1 MWHKKSV
8 RWILGGLG
16 GSAIAIFAL
25 AKISHWH
32 RLRTYEKIFDLRA
45 VQWRGKNFAGA
56 DFSHH
61 VFREAN
67 LSEANLQR
75 ANLQRADFSDAAT
88 HLIDTDL
95 REANLTHALLSGTQA
110 TRANFSRAILQE
122 ANFRNA
128 NLNGARFRDADL
140 QGAIMIGAKL
150 VGADFSG
157 LKHDPAYLDRAD
169 LTDTGITSFRDTR
182 LCNATMTYGA
192 ISKQGCFW
200 PSYDL
205 KKAAE
210 AGDWRWMDR
219 ETSDLFKEAVISA
232 DALALKQTVDEIT
245 PEQIRSM
252 PCKHLKTLDQLWRQA
267 SGSRFGF
274 GIQRQIWESSQ
285 VNRDYT
291 KFGEAVGW
299 KQNGTWLKFNDLTTK
314 QSASDR
320 SVLPIGHFPWHSWQ
334 VLEPT
339 KTEPTRF
346 RRVGFGEWMAQL
358 KACKI

>member
-1 MWHKKSV
+1 MWHTKNIW
-8 RWILGGLG
+8 WILGGLG

-25 AKISHWH
+25 ANFSHWQ
-32 RLRTYEKIFDLRA
+32 RLRRYEKILELRA
-45 VQWRGKNFAGA
+45 VQWSGKNLAGA
-56 DFSHH
+56 NFSGQ

-75 ANLQRADFSDAAT
+75 ANLQRTDFSGAAT

-95 REANLTHALLSGTQA
+95 RQANLSNALLSYTQA
-110 TRANFSRAILQE
+110 TRADFSGAILHSTNFS
-122 ANFRNA
+122 NA
-128 NLNGARFRDADL
+128 SLNGARFRNADL

-150 VGADFSG
+150 VAADFSE
-157 LKHDPAYLDRAD
+157 LKHAPAYLDRAD
-169 LTDTGITSFRDTR
+169 LTDTGITGFPQTR
-182 LCNATMTYGA
+182 LCNTIMTNGA

-205 KKAAE
+205 MRASQAQ
-210 AGDWRWMDR
+210 DWTWMDSAIG
-219 ETSDLFKEAVISA
+219 ELFKEAVIPG
-232 DALALKQTVDEIT
+232 DALALQQTVDEIT

-252 PCKHLKTLDQLWRQA
+252 PCKDLQTLDRLWQQA

-291 KFGEAVGW
+291 KFGEVVGW
-299 KQNGTWLKFNDLTTK
+299 KQKGTWLKFKDLTTK
-314 QSASDR
+314 QSVSD
-320 SVLPIGHFPWHSWQ
+320 SKGLPIGYFPWHSWQ

>member
-8 RWILGGLG
+8 WWILGGLG
-16 GSAIAIFAL
+16 GSACAIFAL
-25 AKISHWH
+25 AEFSHWH
-32 RLRTYEKIFDLRA
+32 RLRRYEKILELRA
-45 VQWRGKNFAGA
+45 VEWSGKNLAGA
-56 DFSHH
+56 DFSRQ

-67 LSEANLQR
+67 LSEANLRR
-75 ANLQRADFSDAAT
+75 ANLQGTDFSGAAT
-88 HLIDTDL
+88 RLIDTDL
-95 REANLTHALLSGTQA
+95 REANLSNALLSYTQA
-110 TRANFSRAILQE
+110 TRANFSNAILQE
-122 ANFRNA
+122 ANFSNA
-128 NLNGARFRDADL
+128 SLNGARFRGADL

-150 VGADFSG
+150 VGADFSE
-157 LKHDPAYLDRAD
+157 LKHDPAYLDRAN

-182 LCNATMTYGA
+182 LCNATMTTGA

-205 KKAAE
+205 KKAAQ
-210 AGDWRWMDR
+210 AQDWRWMDSAI
-219 ETSDLFKEAVISA
+219 SDLFKEAVIST
-232 DALALKQTVDEIT
+232 DALTLKQTVDEIT

-252 PCKHLKTLDQLWRQA
+252 PCKHLKTLDRLWQQA
-267 SGSRFGF
+267 SNDRFGF

-299 KQNGTWLKFNDLTTK
+299 KKNGTWLKFKDLTTK
-314 QSASDR
+314 QSASNS